1 LHLNENSLFGLSI
14 DGNRADLILFKKR
27 SLSEDKTLEQKD
39 KVRAQLLQNMRQA
52 LLSKELKR
60 LRDSASIEVIN
71 PVFGTPGSS

>member
-1 LHLNENSLFGLSI
+1 MHLNENSRFGLSL
-14 DGNRADLILFKKR
+14 DGNRADLIQFNKR
-27 SLSEDKTLEQKD
+27 SLNEDKALEEKD
-39 KVRAQLLQNMRQA
+39 KVRAQLLQNLKQA